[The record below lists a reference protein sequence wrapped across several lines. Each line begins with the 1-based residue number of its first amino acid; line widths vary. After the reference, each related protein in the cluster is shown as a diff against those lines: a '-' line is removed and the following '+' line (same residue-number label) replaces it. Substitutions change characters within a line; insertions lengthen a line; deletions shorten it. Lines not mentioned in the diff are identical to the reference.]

1 MIRLLH
7 IFIILSFSG
16 IVNFPQ
22 NNQPKVTVKVFS
34 NLNDSTDKVYIAGN
48 NKQLG
53 NWQPD
58 SILLNNIDHYWER
71 TFNFAHNTSIE
82 FKFTKGSWENEALD
96 ENGKIPPNH
105 SLKVVKDTTLMFNIS
120 HWKNK
125 NSNTKPNN
133 QITGNLIYHKQMRYD
148 GLLPRDVI
156 VWLPPNYFVETDKH
170 YPVLYMN
177 DGQNLFDPSTSF
189 TKTDWQL
196 DETADS
202 LIRNKIIE
210 PVIIVGIYNTKDR
223 EEEYSPTSKGVK
235 YMLFVVDRLKPFI
248 DSTYRTLPERENT
261 AVGGSSM
268 GGLASLM
275 LAWNFSAYFSK
286 AACFS
291 PAFKYDNFDYTEVIE
306 KHQGRKKDITLYIYN
321 GGKGVENILQP
332 GVDKMIEVLQKL
344 NFKINEDLFIKID
357 STAEHTESAWAK
369 RAYQPFKLFFPKNNS
384 IDEDKNIEQIE
395 NLEYSKRDIRSNRFR
410 IQGTT
415 ASTLQ
420 EDDFSVNLPALLNLN
435 YRMSNIDSTWFNKS
449 FLISFS
455 TEVGAN
461 IFFNDVMILPYVKIG
476 PEFRFFKSFYFD
488 FHAGGSVLIPL
499 GFVPFYFYGSEIGYI
514 FNKTENFSF
523 ELELGVNGIDP
534 FYLYYFAFTFSF

>member
-1 MIRLLH
+1 MSRLLLI
-7 IFIILSFSG
+7 IFILFFSTTTY
-16 IVNFPQ
+16 FSQ
-22 NNQPKVTVKVFS
+22 NDQSKVTIKIFS
-34 NLNDSTDKVYIAGN
+34 NSVDSTEQIYIAGN
-48 NKQLG
+48 NKQFG
-53 NWQPD
+53 NWQPN
-58 SILLNNIDHYWER
+58 SIPFNYVDGCWEQSFKFPR
-71 TFNFAHNTSIE
+71 NTSLE

-96 ENGKIPPNH
+96 ENGNIPPNH
-105 SLKVVKDTTLMFNIS
+105 SLKILNDTTLVYKIGYWKDGFFNF
-120 HWKNK
+120 KTDNR
-125 NSNTKPNN
+125 
-133 QITGNLIYHKQMRYD
+133 ITGDLIYHKQMKFN
-148 GLLPRDVI
+148 GLLPRDIV
-156 VWLPPNYFVETDKH
+156 VWLPPNYFFETDKH
-170 YPVLYMN
+170 YPVLYMH

-202 LIRNKIIE
+202 LIRNKKIE
-210 PVIIVGIYNTKDR
+210 SVILVGIYNTKDR
-223 EEEYSPTSKGVK
+223 SEEYSPTPKGLK
-235 YMLFVVDRLKPFI
+235 YMLFITEKLKPFI

-261 AVGGSSM
+261 AIGGASM

-332 GVDKMIEVLQKL
+332 GVDKMIEVLQKQ
-344 NFKINEDLFIKID
+344 NFKINEDLFIETD

-369 RAYQPFKLFFPKNNS
+369 RAHQPLQLFFPKKIS
-384 IDEDKNIEQIE
+384 IDEDKNVEQIE

-415 ASTLQ
+415 VSTLQ

-435 YRMSNIDSTWFNKS
+435 YRMSNIDSTEFNS
-449 FLISFS
+449 NFLISFS

-461 IFFNDVMILPYVKIG
+461 IFFNDVMILPYVKVG
-476 PEFRFFKSFYFD
+476 PELRFYKTFYFD
-488 FHAGGSVLIPL
+488 FHLGGSVLIPL
-499 GFVPFYFYGSEIGYI
+499 GFIPFYFYGSEIGYI
-514 FNKTENFSF
+514 FNQTENFSF
-523 ELELGVNGIDP
+523 EFELGVNGIDP
-534 FYLYYFAFTFSF
+534 FYLYYFALTFSF